1 MADLLTQV
9 TRLRNEKAKKPTYKI
24 GYPSNAEGDNGDL
37 AFRSTENGL
46 GLYGK
51 VNNEWFKF
59 GDGLRIGRFGTGRK
73 YTNSGSWGKD
83 LVGDNITIGNKKTK
97 LDSTSLKKSMS
108 LENVTN
114 ESKTIM
120 FNNPQITGDWDGS
133 ETNPVINTANSN
145 IVMLAFNNAS
155 ADFYCRL
162 IGAAGNLD
170 NAIQFYTDGTPYWTM
185 GYNDDSGG
193 GRDFQINT
201 GNDLGSNNK
210 LRLNSSGNLS
220 ITGDLTVSGG
230 DIISGADTTLTLA
243 ADLNVDVHLDN
254 DGDGTQYIRVLDG
267 ADVPNFSVAETGA
280 VTCTTVDTGQGANEL
295 YDMDQNVKTD
305 STVGFA
311 EITSGAVVWQRF
323 QFYIIGGNT
332 SRFYYLD
339 HDDRYNSLAHWD
351 NYSTILGIGTNLT
364 MLDERMSAF
373 PEVAENC
380 IFAGGIGTIY
390 NDTGTDNPKI
400 SIYYDDSTLSGDED
414 TTESFA
420 SLVDTDVTI
429 NTQDRK
435 YGFTLDAVTGTTLNA
450 GCKYVPTVSNIATTV
465 WGSMTLKFITK

>member
-170 NAIQFYTDGTPYWTM
+170 NAIQFYTGGTPYWTM

-254 DGDGTQYIRVLDG
+254 DGDGTQYFRVLDG
-267 ADVPNFSVAETGA
+267 ADAPNFSVAETGA

-311 EITSGAVVWQRF
+311 EITSGAIVWQEWVF
-323 QFYIIGGNT
+323 NT
-332 SRFYYLD
+332 FRGVANRYYYRD
-339 HDDRYNSLAHWD
+339 KDDADDWRRWD
-351 NYSTILGIGTNLT
+351 AYST
-364 MLDERMSAF
+364 LDGSGDIVITTQF
-373 PEVAENC
+373 VSGHFVVPENC
-380 IFAGGIGTIY
+380 TLVAMHGQIY
-390 NDTGTDNPKI
+390 NAG
-400 SIYYDDSTLSGDED
+400 STS
-414 TTESFA
+414 
-420 SLVDTDVTI
+420 
-429 NTQDRK
+429 
-435 YGFTLDAVTGTTLNA
+435 
-450 GCKYVPTVSNIATTV
+450 CPTVSVFSGTPSDSSSLTASSRGNTQPNS
-465 WGSMTLKFITK
+465 GSALTSNQNYTFNKTDFDYDLTRGDIVLPTIHYGAGSLQSFIGCLTLKFVTR